1 MGTDVLAGASRG
13 LERRHGA
20 CASDRFARRGGQRA
34 DRGSRS
40 SDAESEEGTRTDE
53 YVHRHWLKRRRGS
66 QTGPR
71 LETVSVAMSA
81 KQESREELDSES
93 NLKSIDFF
101 KKEEAYYG

>member
-1 MGTDVLAGASRG
+1 
-13 LERRHGA
+13 
-20 CASDRFARRGGQRA
+20 
-34 DRGSRS
+34 
-40 SDAESEEGTRTDE
+40 
-53 YVHRHWLKRRRGS
+53 LKRRRGS